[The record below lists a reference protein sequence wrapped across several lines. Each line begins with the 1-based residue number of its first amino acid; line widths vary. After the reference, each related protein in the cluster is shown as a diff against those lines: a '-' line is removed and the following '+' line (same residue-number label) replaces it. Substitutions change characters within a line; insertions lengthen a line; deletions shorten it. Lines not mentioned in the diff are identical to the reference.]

1 MIFTGFDDR
10 KYYCQLESKNGI
22 SPRMFYSILV
32 VIIPLTCII
41 GCYSAIY
48 LNVKRGQKELL
59 SLLGSNSNAENIRKK
74 IEETNSQL
82 FKMIMVIGSCFV
94 ICIGPMMALGVI
106 ICKVSSVS
114 KAANWERAL
123 IVLVD
128 VNFIANP
135 FVYFFMNKSYREAFV
150 QLLPTKLRDIMIKD
164 PSVEKKQDQNASGN
178 QTQGTE
184 PASSSNTMT
193 TQF

>member
-1 MIFTGFDDR
+1 
-10 KYYCQLESKNGI
+10 
-22 SPRMFYSILV
+22 
-32 VIIPLTCII
+32 
-41 GCYSAIY
+41 
-48 LNVKRGQKELL
+48 
-59 SLLGSNSNAENIRKK
+59 
-74 IEETNSQL
+74 
-82 FKMIMVIGSCFV
+82 MIMVICSCFV
-94 ICIGPMMALGVI
+94 ICIVPMMALGVI
-106 ICKVSSVS
+106 IRTVSSVS
-114 KAANWERAL
+114 KAANWERGL

-184 PASSSNTMT
+184 PTSSSNTMT